1 MFFSFRLCSR
11 GLQNLRRNDA
21 EDGDD
26 DDDDADLEHSFPG
39 LGRPMF
45 ASLATNAGSP
55 TRPLYDEAAFQRYA
69 RSLVVV
75 EFHRYPVAC
84 ANRLGPSCDS
94 PGIDDTDDCP
104 ERSFVKSLCPAGHP
118 GRATEQ
124 TVPRER
130 ESDCRKGFL
139 LPRSQ
144 ETSRIKY
151 SSAGSL
157 KSRTP
162 LKFHLKNPPNP
173 VECFVSLC
181 HYRFGFK

>member
-1 MFFSFRLCSR
+1 MSLTGFLPSLPAGFAFGGGFPSVFFSFRLCSR

-21 EDGDD
+21 EDG
-26 DDDDADLEHSFPG
+26 DDDADLEHSFPG

-94 PGIDDTDDCP
+94 PGIGDTDDCP

-130 ESDCRKGFL
+130 ESDCRKGSSCLDPKKRLESSTLQLGASRAVL
-139 LPRSQ
+139 L
-144 ETSRIKY
+144 
-151 SSAGSL
+151 SSSI
-157 KSRTP
+157 
-162 LKFHLKNPPNP
+162 
-173 VECFVSLC
+173 
-181 HYRFGFK
+181 